1 MSRLK
6 LLLADGVDPSH
17 NFMYALI
24 VKGFQSINELEASL
38 EEVLAHLLPTA
49 DKHMS
54 RFLQV
59 FKRKVFHNHK
69 LT

>member
-6 LLLADGVDPSH
+6 QLLADGVDPSH

-24 VKGFQSINELEASL
+24 LKGFQSINELEKAL
-38 EEVLAHLLPTA
+38 NEVLSHLLPTA

-54 RFLQV
+54 RFLPV
-59 FKRKVFHNHK
+59 C
-69 LT
+69 